1 MSSASPMNTPE
12 IIQAISPLI
21 DAFDRFNI
29 PYFIGGSVASS
40 IHGRRRATQDVDIV
54 AAIQRHHVQALVKVL
69 ENDYYI
75 DGTMIRGAIVNQ
87 SSFNVLH
94 NDTGVKVDVFVLKS
108 SEFARHELG
117 RAREE
122 VIEQGSRPFY
132 VASPEDVILTKLNW
146 WKMGG
151 GISTRQWNDIVE
163 VIKRTGDALDIVYLR
178 QFAPHLGVTD
188 ILEQVLIDA
197 GK

>member
-1 MSSASPMNTPE
+1 MSSSSPMNTPE
-12 IIQAISPLI
+12 IIQAITPLV

-40 IHGRRRATQDVDIV
+40 VHGRRRATQDVDII
-54 AAIQRHHVQALVKVL
+54 AAIQRHHVQTLVNVL

-75 DGTMIRGAIVNQ
+75 DGSMIRGAIVKQ

-94 NDTGVKVDVFVLKS
+94 NDTGIKVDVFVLKS

-122 VIEQGSRPFY
+122 VIEPGNRPFY
-132 VASPEDVILTKLNW
+132 VASPEDVILTKLN
-146 WKMGG
+146 
-151 GISTRQWNDIVE
+151 
-163 VIKRTGDALDIVYLR
+163 
-178 QFAPHLGVTD
+178 
-188 ILEQVLIDA
+188 
-197 GK
+197 